1 MLNTWQISISTFS
14 NTHRIIKFP
23 SDTKIIKK
31 NEPHFEI
38 PYIFKC
44 EATNRQ
50 STLLELFL
58 GIFSNVSAFLGF
70 SLKLLL
76 WILVSNISETVNGFT
91 NYTFSWFNLYLDDP
105 YLKKNNNNNSAI
117 YHRIHNFLIL
127 RFLTASLKK
136 ISIHGCVKSV
146 QIRSFFW
153 SIVFGFGMNT
163 EIYP

>member
-14 NTHRIIKFP
+14 NAHRIIKF
-23 SDTKIIKK
+23 SVRHENIKK
-31 NEPHFEI
+31 TSPISKFH
-38 PYIFKC
+38 IFLS
-44 EATNRQ
+44 A
-50 STLLELFL
+50 ELQIVKAF
-58 GIFSNVSAFLGF
+58 FSAFLGF

-76 WILVSNISETVNGFT
+76 SIFISNISETVNGFT
-91 NYTFSWFNLYLDDP
+91 NHTFSWINLYLDDP
-105 YLKKNNNNNSAI
+105 YFFLKKNNRIMGASAI

-127 RFLTASLKK
+127 RFPTASLKK

-153 SIVFGFGMNT
+153 SVVFGFGMNT

>member
-76 WILVSNISETVNGFT
+76 WILVSNISEMVNGFT

-105 YLKKNNNNNSAI
+105 YFKKKKTTTGLWGLVLFTTVFI
-117 YHRIHNFLIL
+117 IFWYLDFLQHL
-127 RFLTASLKK
+127 
-136 ISIHGCVKSV
+136 
-146 QIRSFFW
+146 
-153 SIVFGFGMNT
+153 
-163 EIYP
+163 